1 MSTYMRARRE
11 QTEDAQNVGKMHENR
26 DNVFR
31 INIVCRVSQTGRAGI
46 RYCCSRRKRGRV
58 VRQKQVRYKPLEQRR
73 ALIGGL
79 VGEGLSACLGL
90 AGDGSAS
97 VGFQW
102 ASSAG

>member
-1 MSTYMRARRE
+1 MSSGSISCAVFHKLVALAFVTVA
-11 QTEDAQNVGKMHENR
+11 VGAKG
-26 DNVFR
+26 V
-31 INIVCRVSQTGRAGI
+31 
-46 RYCCSRRKRGRV
+46 RV